1 MASWLWVG
9 FSIRRTCQVPLPM
22 LAAWVSVSDVE
33 PAADLIRQATCSTDV
48 PSDWNRLHVS
58 MQWKFMDTLREQ
70 NNFWCTVITISKC
83 CNPKKI
89 EKVRFTTTLQFR
101 SGERERENQIW
112 RSDTKMTKFTSCSV
126 SENGPYPKKSPLFSR
141 KMISKLHDFGVP
153 HSERKLTS
161 RFLHQPWQ
169 SYSLMICQKKSS
181 IANCFEQIP

>member
-1 MASWLWVG
+1 MQSRQKPSHGSKAEKNRMASWLWVG

-101 SGERERENQIW
+101 SGERERE
-112 RSDTKMTKFTSCSV
+112 SDLTEWYKNDQVHFLQCFWKRAIPQKITTLQP
-126 SENGPYPKKSPLFSR
+126 END
-141 KMISKLHDFGVP
+141 I
-153 HSERKLTS
+153 
-161 RFLHQPWQ
+161 
-169 SYSLMICQKKSS
+169 
-181 IANCFEQIP
+181 

>member
-1 MASWLWVG
+1 MQSRQKPSHGSKAEKNRMASWLWVG

-101 SGERERENQIW
+101 SGERERIRFDGVIQKW
-112 RSDTKMTKFTSCSV
+112 PSSLPAVFLKTGHT
-126 SENGPYPKKSPLFSR
+126 PKNHHSSAGKWYLNY
-141 KMISKLHDFGVP
+141 MILGCLILRES
-153 HSERKLTS
+153 
-161 RFLHQPWQ
+161 
-169 SYSLMICQKKSS
+169 
-181 IANCFEQIP
+181 